1 MHERAWPG
9 AGVMYWAI
17 AACAVPTYALSTALP
32 KIAADLG
39 VTLAQAG
46 AVYAAASVGSFLSL
60 LGSAFTVGHRGKE
73 TLFSLAIALLVVGTA
88 GFAVIPSY
96 GWLLAMG
103 ALLNGSS
110 AVAQVMSF
118 ALLADRH
125 PAAVVRYQNIAGIFW
140 SAGAVLSPL
149 LAGYLIGKGLGWRV
163 TFALAAVFAAGSV
176 AWLVVQ
182 ILSQRKAGGGVRTAS
197 AGLGS
202 CENVEVLVPTDP
214 PAGVAGRGRAS
225 SQQDELPSGRGRSV
239 LRLLRRREFDLVVLG
254 FLCYLGAEITITGW
268 ISSFLTEVQQAP
280 AVLAGLGLSLFWAG
294 MGLGRMLVAAVLAQR
309 LSAPRLLVLAM
320 GGGAAAI
327 LAASFARGAAA
338 SLVLFA
344 VTGLF
349 FAAGAP
355 TLSGFLATL
364 FPGLSGPAM
373 SLYYSLGQIGAI
385 IFPALAG
392 VIAASLGFRVGLS
405 MPALLS
411 LGVVGVALWFERQAG
426 RRPVPASGGHGERRS
441 RLPAPDQASGRA
453 PMVATAADR

>member
-1 MHERAWPG
+1 MHKRPWPG

-32 KIAADLG
+32 KIAADLR

-60 LGSAFTVGHRGKE
+60 LGSAFTVGRRGKE

-88 GFAVIPSY
+88 GFAAIRSY
-96 GWLLAMG
+96 GWLLATA

-125 PAAVVRYQNIAGIFW
+125 PAAVVRYQSIAGIFW

-163 TFALAAVFAAGSV
+163 TFALAAAFAAGSSI
-176 AWLVVQ
+176 WLVIQ
-182 ILSQRKAGGGVRTAS
+182 IFSQPQAGGGVRTAS
-197 AGLGS
+197 ARLGS
-202 CENVEVLVPTDP
+202 CENVDVLVPGDS
-214 PAGVAGRGRAS
+214 PAGVGVSRSS
-225 SQQDELPSGRGRSV
+225 SQQDELPNGSGRSV
-239 LRLLRRREFDLVVLG
+239 LQLLRRREFDLVVLG

-268 ISSFLTEVQQAP
+268 ISSFLTKVQQAP
-280 AVLAGLGLSLFWAG
+280 AVLAGLGLSLFWTG

-309 LSAPRLLVLAM
+309 LSAPRILVLAM

-327 LAASFARGAAA
+327 LAASFAHGVTA

-344 VTGLF
+344 VTGVF

-411 LGVVGVALWFERQAG
+411 LGVVVVALWFERQAG
-426 RRPVPASGGHGERRS
+426 RRPVPSSGHSERRS
-441 RLPAPDQASGRA
+441 QVSMPGQASDRA
-453 PMVATAADR
+453 PVATAADR